1 MRFMY
6 VSLIKQYIDVKL
18 CNTSLS
24 SYESNQIAFGS
35 YIFLVSLL
43 IKFFIF
49 FSVAN
54 QNTVWVTLV
63 YSVTKVNLPNVYQA
77 LWILC
82 SSFTRSSIPW
92 SVLPEKCQETSY
104 KSNTTP
110 PQISLSKTT
119 KATREIC
126 KSPKNFEKY
135 SNLYSFAF

>member
-1 MRFMY
+1 MY
-6 VSLIKQYIDVKL
+6 FLLIKQYTSVKW

-24 SYESNQIAFGS
+24 SCESNQIALGS
-35 YIFLVSLL
+35 YIFSVSLL
-43 IKFFIF
+43 IKFLF
-49 FSVAN
+49 FYVTN

-92 SVLPEKCQETSY
+92 SDLPEKCQEKSY

-110 PQISLSKTT
+110 PQISLSKNN
-119 KATREIC
+119 KSNSWDLRVPEELRKIFKSLLIC
-126 KSPKNFEKY
+126 I
-135 SNLYSFAF
+135 LIR